1 MATLLR
7 LTDLLSYKTYAQALA
22 VSHKQINGFKWG
34 DADVVRNDNRS
45 DMDTNFLWALPYED
59 VNYEGEDVDHQLKVK
74 EAVMVYLE
82 PRNSELFAD
91 EDQQFQNCE
100 TRAEE
105 ILARIE
111 RDMRGFVQGNDW
123 VQIISRL
130 NSRKLK
136 PVQHKIGSTPYVGFE
151 IRLEFMDNTGMTYD
165 ANLWND

>member
-1 MATLLR
+1 MPTLLK
-7 LTDLLSYKTYAQALA
+7 LTNLLSYKTYAQALA
-22 VSHKQINGFKWG
+22 VSHKQITGYKWG

-45 DMDTNFLWALPYED
+45 DINNNFLWALPYEEITYD
-59 VNYEGEDVDHQLKVK
+59 VVDDDHQLKVK

-82 PRNSELFAD
+82 VRNSELFAD
-91 EDQQFQNCE
+91 EDAQYQACE

-111 RDMRGFVQGNDW
+111 RDIRGVTVGNDW

-130 NSRKLK
+130 NSKRLK

-151 IRLEFMDNTGMTYD
+151 IRLEFMDNSGMNYD